1 MSTRP
6 AAIARLLVL
15 SAAPALFLAGCAGP
29 PRGDLDPQAATPSP
43 TCLVHQSHEPAD
55 RYTAGRDADTAA
67 VLEVMRYYTANGRTP
82 YCDGKPPTAT
92 DRAWQQLYTRLGGDP
107 AHL

>member
-1 MSTRP
+1 M
-6 AAIARLLVL
+6 LVL

-29 PRGDLDPQAATPSP
+29 TRGDLDPQSSAPSP
-43 TCLVHQSHEPAD
+43 GCLVHQSHEPAD

-82 YCDGKPPTAT
+82 YCDGKPPTTT
-92 DRAWQQLYTRLGGDP
+92 DRAWQQLYLRLGGDP
-107 AHL
+107 VHL